1 MHHEYD
7 SSIICIHDF
16 MIKDIIIIPC
26 YLGQPLNKF
35 KGNKSVGASGKVN
48 LAILC
53 RNELGPE
60 KQAIT

>member
-1 MHHEYD
+1 MYHEYD
-7 SSIICIHDF
+7 SSSICIHEF

-35 KGNKSVGASGKVN
+35 KGNKLVEESEKENST
-48 LAILC
+48 ILY
-53 RNELGPE
+53 RNEFGPE